1 VYWFIGKIFL
11 AFLALKIL
19 LGNIH
24 YLPGIFFDSR
34 PAPVQTT
41 TSDDMLAIKKM
52 ELEIEKIKLQI
63 ELERKK

>member
-1 VYWFIGKIFL
+1 L

-24 YLPGIFFDSR
+24 YLPGVFFDSR
-34 PAPVQTT
+34 PAAPVTQTST
-41 TSDDMLAIKKM
+41 DDQLAIKKM

-63 ELERKK
+63 E